1 VIRKS
6 APHGEVMRQAAAVV
20 THAGHGTVMR
30 ALVHKVPLLCMPM
43 GRDQHDNTARVV
55 ARGAGLE
62 LRPSAPPS
70 QIANAVF
77 RLLDEPSF
85 RLSARRLGEAVSFE
99 AANSSIV
106 DELES
111 LAHSP
116 TGSVN
121 CSAAA

>member
-1 VIRKS
+1 
-6 APHGEVMRQAAAVV
+6 MRQAAAVV

-62 LRPSAPPS
+62 LRPSATPS
-70 QIANAVF
+70 EIANAVY
-77 RLLDEPSF
+77 RLLGEPSF
-85 RLSARRLGEAVSFE
+85 RLSARRLGNAVAFE
-99 AANSSIV
+99 AGNSPII
-106 DELES
+106 EEMES
-111 LAHSP
+111 LAHS
-116 TGSVN
+116 SARAVN